1 MHCIGPPN
9 IFRSSV
15 VRWARKV
22 KQSKIYRCC
31 QGILLLNSVF
41 PCKERDIYDILHS
54 KDTENLKKVKI
65 RKTWLMTKK
74 IRSSEFLDVK
84 MGIFSPKK
92 GHSEIWVREKIFSP
106 PQILR
111 QVSAHAPTCRSPP
124 MREAK
129 IRVHSLHSIPGSLN
143 THPV

>member
-74 IRSSEFLDVK
+74 MRSSEFLDVK
-84 MGIFSPKK
+84 MGIFSPQKVIQKFWYAKK
-92 GHSEIWVREKIFSP
+92 FSVP
-106 PQILR
+106 PNSAPGLR
-111 QVSAHAPTCRSPP
+111 PCPY
-124 MREAK
+124 M
-129 IRVHSLHSIPGSLN
+129 
-143 THPV
+143 